1 MTTATLVR
9 PSKQEQVAALML
21 LVFQANP
28 NTVMTR
34 EDIESLVNV
43 SEFSVS
49 TRWRALNCLANR
61 HLIHQDSRDEW
72 GGPHPPTTY
81 WMSDEEAKSA

>member
-1 MTTATLVR
+1 
-9 PSKQEQVAALML
+9 
-21 LVFQANP
+21 
-28 NTVMTR
+28 MTR